1 LARLQLNSGVMPQ
14 HGGHRGLVEMRTL
27 VYKRTHPGDPN
38 SRGHFGN
45 EDCMGRVRSWDFD
58 AVIGVGGLG
67 AESSSHDL
75 DYKINWM
82 GIGPRKRPRPRG
94 RGPVVA
100 FDHFILFEEEGP
112 DFATL
117 APRLARRLFED
128 NVRVLLHD
136 VNAHEKK
143 EIRRILRLAADAAPS
158 EPLTPLV
165 VAGYARRKHHSGCSC
180 GRCPAQRPR
189 DALCSGC

>member
-1 LARLQLNSGVMPQ
+1 
-14 HGGHRGLVEMRTL
+14 MRTL

-58 AVIGVGGLG
+58 SVIGVGGLG

-75 DYKINWM
+75 DYKVNWI
-82 GIGPRKRPRPRG
+82 GIGPRKRPRHQG

-100 FDHFILFEEEGP
+100 FDHFVLFENEGP

-117 APRLARRLFED
+117 APRLTRRLFED

-136 VNAHEKK
+136 VDSHEQK
-143 EIRRILRLAADAAPS
+143 EIKRILRLAADAPAS
-158 EPLTPLV
+158 APLTPQV
-165 VAGYARRKHHSGCSC
+165 IAGYSRRKHHSNCSC
-180 GRCPAQRPR
+180 GRCPERRARKAR
-189 DALCSGC
+189 RSGC